1 MRLAAAALLSALLLL
16 GAGSAQAVP
25 GNLDP
30 SFGRQGVVA
39 SRLAALP
46 KVVSG
51 TAAGV
56 VLQADGK
63 IVVGGTLQQLTGG
76 ASPTFGL
83 ARYLVTPGCRVPDV
97 RGRLL
102 ERAKRMLVAAGCS
115 VGGVTRGF
123 SKKVKRGRVIS
134 ERPGPCSGLPELA
147 KVRLVVSKG
156 RPRR

>member
-30 SFGRQGVVA
+30 SFGRQGVVV

-102 ERAKRMLVAAGCS
+102 ERAKRHAGVGRLLGGRESLAAS
-115 VGGVTRGF
+115 
-123 SKKVKRGRVIS
+123 
-134 ERPGPCSGLPELA
+134 
-147 KVRLVVSKG
+147 
-156 RPRR
+156 RRRSSAAA